1 MGWRVNELFEE
12 FCPGVSLF
20 VETEY
25 GHGLVT
31 SKRTQKVNLSAQRN
45 VLRFLIVRSDSNFL
59 L

>member
-1 MGWRVNELFEE
+1 MKELFEE
-12 FCPGVSLF
+12 FCPVVSLI
-20 VETEY
+20 VETGY

-31 SKRTQKVNLSAQRN
+31 SKRTQKMNLSAQRY